1 VPTVLSGV
9 VSDNTILADQR
20 VIDMSDV
27 IAQLEDD
34 ISPLTTMM
42 QRIKKKKPAR
52 SNKINWMVDELVPRL
67 TTLAAS
73 AASNATVLGVATGT
87 GQYFRARDIV
97 RIASTGE
104 NVAVTAVA
112 TDSLGITRSI
122 GSQGE
127 VSAQSGVDLIKV
139 GNAALQG
146 ATLGT
151 LVQTK
156 KAAVSNYTQIQRD
169 PWGFTNTTLAEDYY
183 GGDLDSNER
192 GKKFIEHRR
201 QIEQTLFF
209 GQRDLDT
216 SGAQPVG
223 YCGGILD
230 YISTNATA
238 ASSGALTQTV
248 WETWLRDKVFRYGS
262 RNKVVFVTPLVQS
275 ALNSFPLAKLAPDSD
290 GSDVKSWG
298 VQLMKY
304 IGGGTGGTV
313 NLAVKRD
320 WSDFNVTGSFGGT
333 AIAVDMEQVCFR
345 PMNGRDT
352 KLLPNRQATDEDSA
366 KKEYLTEY
374 SVEWGDERN
383 HAKLTG
389 VTAFS

>member
-1 VPTVLSGV
+1 MPTVLSGV
-9 VSDNTILADQR
+9 VNDNTILADQR

-42 QRIKKKKPAR
+42 QRIKKKRPAR

-73 AASNATVLGVATGT
+73 ATSAATTIAVATGT
-87 GQYFRARDIV
+87 GQYFRARDVIRV
-97 RIASTGE
+97 ASTGE
-104 NVAVTAVA
+104 NLAVTAV
-112 TDSLGITRSI
+112 TSDSLGVTRSV
-122 GSQGE
+122 GTTGE

-139 GNAALQG
+139 GNAAAQG

-169 PWGFTNTTLAEDYY
+169 PWGFTNTALAEDYY

-216 SGAQPVG
+216 SGTQPIG
-223 YCGGILD
+223 YAGGILD
-230 YISTNATA
+230 YISTNST
-238 ASSGALTQTV
+238 SSTSLTQTV

-262 RNKVVFVTPLVQS
+262 RNKVVFVTPLVRS
-275 ALNSFPLAKLAPDSD
+275 ALNSFPLAKLAPNSD
-290 GSDVKSWG
+290 GGDIKSWG
-298 VQLMKY
+298 VSLMKY
-304 IGGGTGGTV
+304 VGGGTDGTV
-313 NLAVKRD
+313 NIAVKRD
-320 WSDFNVTGSFGGT
+320 WSDFQASGSFGGV
-333 AIAVDMEQVCFR
+333 AIAVDMDQVCFR
-345 PMNGRDT
+345 PLSGRDT
-352 KLLPNRQATDEDSA
+352 KLLPNRQAPDEDSG

-389 VTAFS
+389 VTAFA